1 MNKTTQESS
10 EGLVRSPS
18 AAETAG
24 ATSILLD
31 FNRVV
36 CTGHLFHHLQFTFG
50 ELGRSQMS
58 KSSNE
63 RLHVALSL

>member
-1 MNKTTQESS
+1 MNKATQESS
-10 EGLVRSPS
+10 EGPVRSPS

-24 ATSILLD
+24 ATSILRD

-36 CTGHLFHHLQFTFG
+36 CTGHLFHHLQFTCG

-58 KSSNE
+58 KSSKE